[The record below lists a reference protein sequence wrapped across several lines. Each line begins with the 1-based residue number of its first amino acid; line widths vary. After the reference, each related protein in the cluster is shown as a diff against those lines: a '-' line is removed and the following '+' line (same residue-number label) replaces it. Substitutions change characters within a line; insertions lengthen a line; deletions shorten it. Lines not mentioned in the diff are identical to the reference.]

1 MRVLVAED
9 DINIALAY
17 RFALEKNNHEV
28 IITTDGEEC
37 IRIYRHNI
45 EQANRVAS
53 NRPSSY
59 LSFDA
64 VILDYK
70 IPKKDGIEVAKEILE
85 MNSNQRIIFA
95 SAYVEETLEDAVKQL
110 KRVVELMQKPFDAK
124 SLVDTIED
132 MEIYDNLK
140 DLMKS
145 IHTIRGDQPTQK
157 QLKDLLESLRK
168 IQKHRTF

>member
-1 MRVLVAED
+1 MRVLVAD
-9 DINIALAY
+9 DDLEIARAY

-37 IRIYRHNI
+37 IRVYRHNI
-45 EQANRVAS
+45 EQANRVTS
-53 NRPSSY
+53 NGPSSY

-70 IPKKDGIEVAKEILE
+70 MPKKDGIEVAKEILE

-110 KRVVELMQKPFDAK
+110 KRVVELMQKPFDAS

-132 MEIYDNLK
+132 MEIYGNLK
-140 DLMKS
+140 NLMKS
-145 IHTIRGDQPTQK
+145 VHRIRGDQPTQK